1 MFIWDMDET
10 LIVFQ
15 SLVSGSYMNSRRMTP
30 EKQALGKRLGMQMMK
45 LILCVPQ
52 NPAPTCQPWVFR
64 TSWCAELGVPGVAAG
79 GRWTTPCFS
88 NRSSRSTV
96 TIKSPLLIHL
106 FKPRFKRGVLIEQVD
121 KHHVRSLDKFDDQVE
136 LRNYDFSTDRF
147 SVYDGRGGRPA
158 CDLRKLAYRYRRV
171 RDIYAQRREGTMN
184 RKILAELIDA
194 YQQTDAFSNGW
205 LSLAKRMLHK
215 VSLIPG
221 AVNIVVS
228 ACQLTPTLAK
238 SLVYQVSVM
247 AYSCNPY
254 GESLVQL

>member
-1 MFIWDMDET
+1 M
-10 LIVFQ
+10 LN
-15 SLVSGSYMNSRRMTP
+15 L
-30 EKQALGKRLGMQMMK
+30 
-45 LILCVPQ
+45 
-52 NPAPTCQPWVFR
+52 APTYDSARGKPPTNDC
-64 TSWCAELGVPGVAAG
+64 
-79 GRWTTPCFS
+79 
-88 NRSSRSTV
+88 RSFW
-96 TIKSPLLIHL
+96 L
-106 FKPRFKRGVLIEQVD
+106 FKG
-121 KHHVRSLDKFDDQVE
+121 HACA
-136 LRNYDFSTDRF
+136 DRF

-254 GESLVQL
+254 GKSLVQL